1 MKKCLPLL
9 SIAMLL
15 CLASYGQD
23 YKKFKVGI
31 GLGYALS
38 SGEGSQGGVLITIEP
53 AYRLSDNL
61 SLGLRLESAALT
73 RGYSGT
79 LAPGTTLSVAAI
91 GSATMNGQYYF
102 SSNKF
107 RPFVGAGFGMYQLAD
122 VTATSSGSTVGTV
135 LGESVM
141 GFYPRIGFDMGHF
154 NMALDYNILPGSKP
168 AGSTS
173 SDVINNSYIGIRIG
187 AFIGGGTK

>member
-1 MKKCLPLL
+1 MFCF
-9 SIAMLL
+9 
-15 CLASYGQD
+15 ASYGQD
-23 YKKFKVGI
+23 YKKFKVGL
-31 GLGYALS
+31 GLGYAIS
-38 SGEGSQGGVLITIEP
+38 SGAGSAGGVLITVEP

-61 SLGLRLESAALT
+61 SIGLRLESAALT

-79 LAPGTTLSVAAI
+79 LASGTTLSVAGI
-91 GSATMNGQYYF
+91 GSYTLNGQYYF
-102 SSNKF
+102 SANKF

-122 VTATSSGSTVGTV
+122 VTAASGGSTVGTV
-135 LGESVM
+135 LGETVV
-141 GFYPRIGFDMGHF
+141 GFYPRIGFDLGHF

-168 AGSTS
+168 AGSTT